1 MDDSKL
7 TKIFAIALPFTAQK
21 GAINPRGPQ
30 SQMNAQSLNER
41 IGGVR
46 VRGCFYTLE
55 IIQHHKKKGK
65 YNQTQSLG
73 HSYPFER

>member
-41 IGGVR
+41 IGGVS
-46 VRGCFYTLE
+46 VRGCFY
-55 IIQHHKKKGK
+55 
-65 YNQTQSLG
+65 
-73 HSYPFER
+73 P